1 MTSAIQALKIQP
13 VRSRQ
18 LLNEDCKAAAARTEE
33 LKLSPVP
40 KAAIMCVSLTEG
52 SLTQSRV
59 ILDFSFSPRMSES
72 WTDS

>member
-13 VRSRQ
+13 VRSR

-52 SLTQSRV
+52 SLTPSRV